1 MKEWEAMVTSV
12 FSYVLR
18 RLTHLFDVCF
28 AADLRF
34 ISDLLSL
41 TRLCFALVFR
51 CHAFCFM

>member
-28 AADLRF
+28 AGDLRF